1 MSKYDPLWDFVQS
14 RQESSF
20 KLTFEDIQCI
30 VGMPKDHSFLKC
42 KRSLR
47 TTDMRSEKYQRKSRR

>member
-47 TTDMRSEKYQRKSRR
+47 TTDMRSEKYQ